1 MEAHGLDPDFAN
13 DPLLSDLTPSQAQAV
28 ATSDGPVLVLA
39 GPGSGKT
46 RVITRRIAYIL
57 RMGVPPWAIL
67 SVTFTNKAAGEMR
80 ERITRLLAGPDAP
93 HDAAPPRGLT
103 VATFHSLCVRL
114 LRRYAE
120 MAGFAEKGLLATN
133 FTVFDADD
141 QSKLVKKILTELN
154 FQSQN
159 FTPRGVLEQISN
171 AKNQLMEADEYEK
184 RAGDFYT
191 RCIARCY
198 SAYQK
203 ALRQSNACDFDDLL
217 LLTAKML
224 RESKAVRDEC
234 QKRYRYIMVDE
245 YQDTNRAQ
253 LVIATLLAG
262 ERTKDRTPNICVV
275 GDPDQSIYAWR
286 GADISNI
293 LQFEEQYGG
302 KAGAKVI
309 RLEENFRSVE
319 PILTTASRLIKHNSK
334 RKHKDL
340 IATRGGG
347 EKIEV
352 VICREEHHEARLV
365 VDWIRKLKEEGLTRP
380 DGSRKEVEW
389 KDCAVFYRTNALSRV
404 IEDAFRNNA
413 IPYAMVR
420 GTAFFQREEV
430 RDCVGYLRVVANFYD
445 AVSHERIINKP
456 TRGISDK
463 TWDAI
468 STAASIQGYGVP
480 DVLRNPDQIS
490 GITTRAQ
497 NAIAK
502 YVEQIDSWANPQT
515 ETFMGGGDTA
525 EQTIEVS
532 LRQLVERIIRE
543 SGLEE
548 HYRAE
553 EEKRENLAEFVSSAA
568 DFEQKLTSGELDDD
582 IDDPESYEGDEQK
595 EPRLY
600 TLKEKL
606 ARFLERVSLVADTDA
621 LNPASGSVTLMTL
634 HAAKGLEFPVVAMIG
649 LEEGILPHVR
659 GMESPEA
666 REEERRLC
674 FVGITRAMDRLLIT
688 SSSFRTVRGLQE
700 RQIPSSFLD
709 EIKGDGVKVSD
720 QGYAGGSGFGSS
732 LDDDDDPAT
741 ARWTGR
747 GVSNGSGSINTGARV
762 GTGTNTGGF
771 GVSGLS
777 GGSNERRIDRSEF
790 EPKPKSNTPYPV
802 GSIVRHPQFGLG
814 EVKGFMA
821 GANARIKV
829 HFKTGGEKTLVLE
842 FARLERV
849 K

>member
-1 MEAHGLDPDFAN
+1 MDAPGFESDFAN
-13 DPLLSDLTPSQAQAV
+13 DPLLSDLTPSQAEAV
-28 ATSDGPVLVLA
+28 VTTDGPVLVLA

-46 RVITRRIAYIL
+46 RVITRRIAYLL
-57 RMGVPPWAIL
+57 RQGVPPWAIL
-67 SVTFTNKAAGEMR
+67 AVTFTNKAAGEMR
-80 ERITRLLAGPDAP
+80 ERITRLLNGPDAP
-93 HDAAPPRGLT
+93 HDARPPRGLT

-120 MAGFAEKGLLATN
+120 MAGFAERGLLARGGN

-141 QSKLVKKILTELN
+141 QSKLAKKILADLN
-154 FQSQN
+154 FASQN
-159 FTPRGVLEQISN
+159 FTPRGVLEQISS
-171 AKNQLMEADEYEK
+171 AKNQLMEPEEYEK

-203 ALRQSNACDFDDLL
+203 ELRQSNACDFDDLL

-224 RESKAVRDEC
+224 RESKAVREEC
-234 QKRYRYIMVDE
+234 QKRYRYILVDE

-262 ERTKDRTPNICVV
+262 ERTKERVPNICVV

-302 KAGAKVI
+302 KAGAKVV
-309 RLEENFRSVE
+309 RLEENFRSVS
-319 PILTTASRLIKHNSK
+319 PILDTASRLIKHNSK

-352 VICREEHHEARLV
+352 VLCRDEHHEARLV
-365 VDWIRKLKEEGLTRP
+365 VDWVRKLKEEGLEGPNGTK
-380 DGSRKEVEW
+380 KEVEW

-404 IEDAFRNNA
+404 MEDAFRNNA

-430 RDCVGYLRVVANFYD
+430 RDCVGYLRVVANFHD

-468 STAASIQGYGVP
+468 STAASIQGVGVP
-480 DVLRNPDQIS
+480 DALRTPDLIS

-497 NAIAK
+497 NAISK
-502 YVEQIDSWANPQT
+502 YVQQIDSWANPQA
-515 ETFMGGGDTA
+515 ESFMGSGG
-525 EQTIEVS
+525 EQQVELS
-532 LRQLVERIIRE
+532 LRDLVERIIRE

-548 HYRAE
+548 HYRNE

-568 DFEQKLTSGELDDD
+568 DFEQRLTAGEFDDD
-582 IDDPESYEGDEQK
+582 EVSEGAEQN

-600 TLKEKL
+600 SLGEKL

-649 LEEGILPHVR
+649 LEEGILPHSR
-659 GMESPEA
+659 DALDAEA

-688 SSSFRTVRGLQE
+688 SATFRTVRGLQE
-700 RQIPSSFLD
+700 RQIPSTFLD
-709 EIKGDGVKVSD
+709 EIKGDGVEISD
-720 QGYAGGSGFGSS
+720 QGYAGGSGFGGAF
-732 LDDDDDPAT
+732 DEEDDPAT
-741 ARWTGR
+741 ARWSGR
-747 GVSNGSGSINTGARV
+747 GGQ
-762 GTGTNTGGF
+762 
-771 GVSGLS
+771 GVST
-777 GGSNERRIDRSEF
+777 GSNKGGLGVAGLGGGGEHRIDRSEF
-790 EPKPKSNTPYPV
+790 EAKPRSSAPFPV

-829 HFKTGGEKTLVLE
+829 HFKAGGEKTLVLE

>member
-1 MEAHGLDPDFAN
+1 MDASSDFEPDFKN
-13 DPLLSDLTPSQAQAV
+13 DPLLSDLTPSQAEAV
-28 ATSDGPVLVLA
+28 VTTDGPVLVLA

-46 RVITRRIAYIL
+46 RVITRRIAYLL
-57 RMGVPPWAIL
+57 RQGVPPWAIL
-67 SVTFTNKAAGEMR
+67 AVTFTNKAAGEMR
-80 ERITRLLAGPDAP
+80 ERITRLLNGPDAP
-93 HDAAPPRGLT
+93 HDAQPPRGLT
-103 VATFHSLCVRL
+103 IATFHSLCVRL

-120 MAGFAEKGLLATN
+120 MAGFAEKGLLGGGGN

-141 QSKLVKKILTELN
+141 QSKLVKKVLTELN
-154 FQSQN
+154 FASQN
-159 FTPRGVLEQISN
+159 FTPRGVLEQISS
-171 AKNQLMEADEYEK
+171 AKNQLMEPEEYER

-198 SAYQK
+198 TAYQK

-224 RESKAVRDEC
+224 RESAAVRAEC
-234 QKRYRYIMVDE
+234 QKRYRYILVDE

-262 ERTKDRTPNICVV
+262 ERTKDRVPNICVV

-302 KAGAKVI
+302 KAGAKVV
-309 RLEENFRSVE
+309 RLEENFRSVS
-319 PILTTASRLIKHNSK
+319 PILDTASRLIKHNSK

-347 EKIEV
+347 SKIEV
-352 VICREEHHEARLV
+352 VLCRDEHHEARLV
-365 VDWIRKLKEEGLTRP
+365 IDWVRKLKEEGIEHA
-380 DGSRKEVEW
+380 DGTKKDVEW

-404 IEDAFRNNA
+404 MEDAFRNNA

-430 RDCVGYLRVVANFYD
+430 RDCVGYLRVAANFHD

-468 STAASIQGYGVP
+468 STAASIQGVGVP
-480 DVLRNPDQIS
+480 EALRKPDLIS

-515 ETFMGGGDTA
+515 ESFMGGGGG
-525 EQTIEVS
+525 EQEVEVS

-548 HYRAE
+548 HYRNE

-568 DFEQKLTSGELDDD
+568 DFEQRLIAGEFDDD
-582 IDDPESYEGDEQK
+582 EVVEDEEQT
-595 EPRLY
+595 EPRFY
-600 TLKEKL
+600 TLGEKL

-649 LEEGILPHVR
+649 LEEGILPHSR
-659 GMESPEA
+659 DAMDAEA

-688 SSSFRTVRGLQE
+688 SASFRTVRGLQE
-700 RQIPSSFLD
+700 RQIPSTFLD
-709 EIKGDGVKVSD
+709 EIKGDGVEVSD
-720 QGYAGGSGFGSS
+720 QGYAGGSGFGSGAF
-732 LDDDDDPAT
+732 DDDDDAT
-741 ARWTGR
+741 ARWSGR
-747 GVSNGSGSINTGARV
+747 GGASNGR
-762 GTGTNTGGF
+762 GTNAGGLGVTG
-771 GVSGLS
+771 L
-777 GGSNERRIDRSEF
+777 GGGGERRIDRSEF
-790 EPKPKSNTPYPV
+790 EPKPKSSSPYPV

-814 EVKGFMA
+814 EVKSFMA
-821 GANARIKV
+821 GANARIKIQ
-829 HFKTGGEKTLVLE
+829 FKTGGEKTLVLE

>member
-1 MEAHGLDPDFAN
+1 MDAGDIEPDFKN
-13 DPLLSDLTPSQAQAV
+13 DPLLSDLTRSQAEAV
-28 ATSDGPVLVLA
+28 VTTDGPVLVLA

-46 RVITRRIAYIL
+46 RVITRRIAYLL

-67 SVTFTNKAAGEMR
+67 AVTFTNKAAGEMR
-80 ERITRLLAGPDAP
+80 ERITRLLNGPEAP
-93 HDAAPPRGLT
+93 HDAQPPRGLT

-141 QSKLVKKILTELN
+141 QSKLAKKVLAELN
-154 FQSQN
+154 FSSQN
-159 FTPRGVLEQISN
+159 FTPRGMLEQISS
-171 AKNQLMEADEYEK
+171 AKNQLMEPEEYEK

-198 SAYQK
+198 AAYQK
-203 ALRQSNACDFDDLL
+203 ELRRSNACDFDDLL

-224 RESKAVRDEC
+224 RESAAVRAEC
-234 QKRYRYIMVDE
+234 QKRYRYILVDE

-253 LVIATLLAG
+253 LIIATLLAG

-302 KAGAKVI
+302 KAEAKVV
-309 RLEENFRSVE
+309 RLEENFRSVS
-319 PILTTASRLIKHNSK
+319 PILDTASRLIKHNSQ

-352 VICREEHHEARLV
+352 VLCRDEHHEARLV
-365 VDWIRKLKEEGLTRP
+365 VDWVRKLKEEGLERP
-380 DGSRKEVEW
+380 DGSRKDVEW

-404 IEDAFRNNA
+404 MEDAFRNNA

-430 RDCVGYLRVVANFYD
+430 RDCVGYLRVVANFQD

-468 STAASIQGYGVP
+468 STAASIQGVGLP
-480 DVLRNPDQIS
+480 DVLRQPELIS

-515 ETFMGGGDTA
+515 ESFMGGGEGGGGGGG
-525 EQTIEVS
+525 EQQIEPS
-532 LRQLVERIIRE
+532 LRELVERTIRE

-548 HYRAE
+548 HYRNE

-568 DFEQKLTSGELDDD
+568 DFEQRLTGGEFDDD
-582 IDDPESYEGDEQK
+582 EAPDGEEQS
-595 EPRLY
+595 EPRFY
-600 TLKEKL
+600 TLSEKL

-659 GMESPEA
+659 GMEDREA

-688 SSSFRTVRGLQE
+688 SASFRTVRGLSE
-700 RQIPSSFLD
+700 RQIPSTFLD
-709 EIKGDGVKVSD
+709 EIKGDGVTVSD
-720 QGYAGGSGFGSS
+720 QGYAGGSGFGSR
-732 LDDDDDPAT
+732 DDDDDPAT
-741 ARWTGR
+741 ARW
-747 GVSNGSGSINTGARV
+747 NAR
-762 GTGTNTGGF
+762 GTGTNAGGL
-771 GVSGLS
+771 GVAGL
-777 GGSNERRIDRSEF
+777 GGERRIDRSEF
-790 EPKPKSNTPYPV
+790 EPKPKAGSPFPV

-829 HFKTGGEKTLVLE
+829 HFKAGGEKTLVLE